1 MKKVLFTFAL
11 LILSFQLFAE
21 TDCRINFRISPSEF
35 FMENYSNVGNSLEIK
50 IRYYTFTY
58 KFDEET
64 KLHFLK
70 IENYRNGDAV
80 ITETKFN
87 ESSVIYDDGRSEY
100 ADLRCRVYR
109 Q

>member
-11 LILSFQLFAE
+11 LILSFQIFAE

-35 FMENYSNVGNSLEIK
+35 FMENYENVGNSFEIK

-70 IENYRNGDAV
+70 IENSRNAGLA

-87 ESSVIYDDGRSEY
+87 ESSVIYDDGRLEY
-100 ADLRCRVYR
+100 ANLSCRVYR